1 MKKCLFRYKDQEGMC
16 ELQARVQRPDIIERE
31 VVTKSPP
38 PRGDDHHPPL
48 PHHPHD
54 DSEQEHYD
62 LDNTSSIAPS
72 DIDIVYHY
80 KGWCDKMFFNRKS
93 KNNFDITKVKFKSI

>member
-1 MKKCLFRYKDQEGMC
+1 MC

-62 LDNTSSIAPS
+62 LDNNSSIAPS

-80 KGWCDKMFFNRKS
+80 KGNLQSNMS
-93 KNNFDITKVKFKSI
+93 LLIYI